1 MMGQWTNYNL
11 RQYNSG
17 LAHPHLRSDSSST
30 PGWFSNR
37 KESALPLA
45 AGEQS
50 PLQVAHQ
57 AIMNLALTSAR
68 AFFATD
74 LPATITE
81 SLRFVSALTSRIA
94 VPDANPAVQSAEPT
108 LDGPAARKPLG
119 CGLESL
125 PHPSKGPQFDCPAPV
140 AIFGKLTSHQG
151 VTTPQ
156 P

>member
-1 MMGQWTNYNL
+1 MDSGGPRSRVWPYSRANHAPVIQHMASMMGQWTNYNL
-11 RQYNSG
+11 RQYNPG
-17 LAHPHLRSDSSST
+17 LAHPQLRSDSSST

-37 KESALPLA
+37 KGSALPLA

-81 SLRFVSALTSRIA
+81 SPRFVSALTSGIA
-94 VPDANPAVQSAEPT
+94 VLDANPAVQSAAVSYTHLTLPT
-108 LDGPAARKPLG
+108 NR
-119 CGLESL
+119 E
-125 PHPSKGPQFDCPAPV
+125 V
-140 AIFGKLTSHQG
+140 
-151 VTTPQ
+151 
-156 P
+156 

>member
-1 MMGQWTNYNL
+1 MGQWTNYNL
-11 RQYNSG
+11 RQYNPG

-37 KESALPLA
+37 KGSALPLA

-81 SLRFVSALTSRIA
+81 SPRFVSALTSGIA
-94 VPDANPAVQSAEPT
+94 ALDANPAVQSAEPT
-108 LDGPAARKPLG
+108 LDGPAARKPLR

-125 PHPSKGPQFDCPAPV
+125 PHPLEGPQLDGPAHT
-140 AIFGKLTSHQG
+140 ALMEQRQSGK
-151 VTTPQ
+151 
-156 P
+156 